1 MLVVE
6 YSCCVIT
13 GFTLFIY
20 RLSDMYKT
28 PIALILSSVF
38 LSTTGYAATLIHA
51 GKVITAE
58 NSKVLSAHTVVVEH
72 DKIIALESGYRQAG
86 PNDTVIDLRQHT
98 VMPGLMDMHT
108 HFYTQFSATVYSDG
122 FTMNEA
128 DYALRGATFAEKTL
142 QAGFTT
148 VRELGDSHQISVALK
163 KAIANGYVKGPR
175 IFAAGKSIAT
185 TGGHA
190 DPTNGIAFALMANP
204 GPKEGVINGA
214 DDARKAVRQ
223 RYKEGSDLIKITAT
237 GGVLSVAKSGS
248 NPQFTDEELAA
259 IVNTAKDYGM
269 KVAVH
274 AHGKEGMERAIKAG
288 VDSIEHGTYMD
299 ANTMALMRKHGTYFV
314 PTISAGKWA
323 EEKSHIAGFFPELV
337 RPKAAT
343 IGGKIQQTFAEAY
356 KGGVKIAFGTDAG
369 VFEHG
374 NNWREFIYM
383 TEAGMPALEAIHS
396 ATIEGARLLGIAD
409 QLGSIKAGKI
419 ADIIAVPGDPLQDI
433 NLMGKVSFVM
443 KAGQIYRQ

>member
-1 MLVVE
+1 
-6 YSCCVIT
+6 
-13 GFTLFIY
+13 
-20 RLSDMYKT
+20 MYKT
-28 PIALILSSVF
+28 PLALLLSSLFTV
-38 LSTTGYAATLIHA
+38 LPAQAATLIHA
-51 GKVITAE
+51 GKLITAE
-58 NSKVLSAHTVVVEH
+58 DNKVLSEQTLIIEQ
-72 DKIIALESGYRQAG
+72 DKIVALEPGFRQPGAQ
-86 PNDTVIDLRQHT
+86 DTVIDLRQHT

-108 HFYTQFSATVYSDG
+108 HFYTQFSPTVYSEG

-142 QAGFTT
+142 MAGFTT
-148 VRELGDSHQISVALK
+148 VRELGDNHQISTALK
-163 KAIANGYVKGPR
+163 KAIAKGYVTGPR

-190 DPTNGIAFALMANP
+190 DPTNGVAAEFMADP
-204 GPKEGVINGA
+204 GPKQGVINGA
-214 DDARKAVRQ
+214 DEARKAVRQ

-248 NPQFTDEELAA
+248 NPQFTAEELTA
-259 IVNTAKDYGM
+259 IVSTANDYGM

-288 VDSIEHGTYMD
+288 VHSIEHGTYMD
-299 ANTMALMRKHGTYFV
+299 KATMAMMRKQGTYFV

-323 EEKSHIAGFFPELV
+323 EEKSRIAGFFPELV

-356 KGGVKIAFGTDAG
+356 KAGVKIAFGTDAG

-374 NNWREFIYM
+374 NNWREFVYM
-383 TEAGMPALEAIHS
+383 TEAGMPALDAIHS
-396 ATIEGARLLGIAD
+396 ATIEGARLLGVED
-409 QLGSIKAGKI
+409 ELGSIKAGKL
-419 ADIIAVPGDPLQDI
+419 ADIIAVPGNPLQDI
-433 NLMGKVSFVM
+433 NLMGQVSFVM
-443 KAGQIYRQ
+443 KAGQIYKQ

>member
-1 MLVVE
+1 MK
-6 YSCCVIT
+6 
-13 GFTLFIY
+13 
-20 RLSDMYKT
+20 KT
-28 PIALILSSVF
+28 PIAIL
-38 LSTTGYAATLIHA
+38 LSTAFICSSAICSVNAATLIHA
-51 GKVITAE
+51 GKIITAE
-58 NSKVLSAHTVVVEH
+58 NGKILTDHTIVVEQ
-72 DKIIALESGYRQAG
+72 DKISALEAGFRQA
-86 PNDTVIDLRQHT
+86 NADDTVIDLKQHT

-108 HFYTQFSATVYSDG
+108 HFYTQFSPSVYSEG

-142 QAGFTT
+142 MAGFTT
-148 VRELGDSHQISVALK
+148 VRELGDNNQISVALK
-163 KAIANGYVKGPR
+163 KAIAKGYIKGPR
-175 IFAAGKSIAT
+175 IYAAGKSIAT

-190 DPTNGIAFALMANP
+190 DPTNGLAYALMADP
-204 GPKEGVINGA
+204 GPKEGVVNGP

-259 IVNTAKDYGM
+259 IVSTAKDYGM

-274 AHGKEGMERAIKAG
+274 AHGKEGMERAIRAG

-299 ANTMALMRKHGTYFV
+299 KNTMSMMRKQGTYFV

-323 EEKSHIAGFFPELV
+323 EEKSHIAGFFPDLV

-356 KGGVKIAFGTDAG
+356 KAGVKIAFGTDAG
-369 VFEHG
+369 VYEHG

-396 ATIEGARLLGIAD
+396 ATIEGARLLGVAD
-409 QLGSIKAGKI
+409 ELGSIKAGKL
-419 ADIIAVPGDPLQDI
+419 ADIVAVQGDPLQDI
-433 NLMGKVSFVM
+433 NLMGQISFVM
-443 KAGQIYRQ
+443 KAGQIFRQ

>member
-1 MLVVE
+1 MKIKPLALTLATVLV
-6 YSCCVIT
+6 
-13 GFTLFIY
+13 
-20 RLSDMYKT
+20 
-28 PIALILSSVF
+28 SSQ
-38 LSTTGYAATLIHA
+38 TTAATLIHA

-58 NSKVLSAHTVVVEH
+58 NSKILSEHTITIEQ
-72 DKIIALESGYRQAG
+72 DKISAIEAGYKTAS
-86 PNDTVIDLRQHT
+86 PTDTVIDLRQHT

-108 HFYTQFSATVYSDG
+108 HFYTQFSPTVYSEG
-122 FTMNEA
+122 FSMNEA

-142 QAGFTT
+142 LAGFTT
-148 VRELGDSHQISVALK
+148 VRELGDNHQISVALK
-163 KAIANGYVKGPR
+163 KAIAKGYVKGPR

-190 DPTNGIAFALMANP
+190 DPTNGLAYALMADP
-204 GPKEGVINGA
+204 GPKQGVINGA

-259 IVNTAKDYGM
+259 IVSTAKDYGM

-299 ANTMALMRKHGTYFV
+299 KNTMAMMRKQGTYFV

-323 EEKSHIAGFFPELV
+323 EEKSHIAGFFPDLV

-356 KGGVKIAFGTDAG
+356 KAGVKIAFGTDAG
-369 VFEHG
+369 VYEHG

-396 ATIEGARLLGIAD
+396 ATIEGARLLGVAD
-409 QLGSIKAGKI
+409 ELGSIKVGKI
-419 ADIIAVPGDPLQDI
+419 ADIVAVEGDPLNDI
-433 NLMGKVSFVM
+433 SLMGNISFVM

>member
-1 MLVVE
+1 MRKSSLA
-6 YSCCVIT
+6 VIIS
-13 GFTLFIY
+13 TLLF
-20 RLSDMYKT
+20 
-28 PIALILSSVF
+28 SVQGQ
-38 LSTTGYAATLIHA
+38 TATLIHA

-58 NSKVLSAHTVVVEH
+58 DNKVLSSHTVVIEE
-72 DKIIALESGYRQAG
+72 DKIVAVESGFRQPTAS
-86 PNDTVIDLRQHT
+86 DIVIDLRQHT

-108 HFYTQFSATVYSDG
+108 HFYSQFSAKAYTEG

-128 DYALRGATFAEKTL
+128 DYALRAATFAEKTL

-148 VRELGDSHQISVALK
+148 VRELGDNYHISVALK
-163 KAIANGYVKGPR
+163 KAIANGYVRGPR

-190 DPTNGIAFALMANP
+190 DPTNGVAYALMADP

-214 DDARKAVRQ
+214 DEARKAVRQ

-248 NPQFTDEELAA
+248 NPQFTDDELAA
-259 IVNTAKDYGM
+259 IVSTAKDYGM

-299 ANTMALMRKHGTYFV
+299 KETMALMRKQGTYFV
-314 PTISAGKWA
+314 ATISAGKWA
-323 EEKSHIAGFFPELV
+323 EQKSRISGFFPDLV
-337 RPKAAT
+337 RPKAAM
-343 IGGKIQQTFAEAY
+343 IGGKIQQTFAAAY
-356 KGGVKIAFGTDAG
+356 KAGVKIAFGTDAG
-369 VFEHG
+369 VYEHG
-374 NNWREFIYM
+374 ENWREFIYM

-396 ATIEGARLLGIAD
+396 ATIEGARLLGVAD
-409 QLGSIKAGKI
+409 ELGSIKPGKI

-433 NLMGKVSFVM
+433 NQMGKVSFVM

>member
-1 MLVVE
+1 MK
-6 YSCCVIT
+6 
-13 GFTLFIY
+13 
-20 RLSDMYKT
+20 KT
-28 PIALILSSVF
+28 PVALLLGTLLAGFPSH
-38 LSTTGYAATLIHA
+38 AATLIHA
-51 GKVITAE
+51 GKLITAE
-58 NSKVLSAHTVVVEH
+58 DNKVLTNQTIVIEQDIITAVE
-72 DKIIALESGYRQAG
+72 AG
-86 PNDTVIDLRQHT
+86 FRPAVATDTLIDLRNHT

-108 HFYTQFSATVYSDG
+108 HFYTQFSPTVYSEG

-142 QAGFTT
+142 LAGFTT
-148 VRELGDSHQISVALK
+148 VRELGDNHQISTALK
-163 KAIANGYVKGPR
+163 KAIAKGYVKGPR

-190 DPTNGIAFALMANP
+190 DPTNGIAYALMSDP

-259 IVNTAKDYGM
+259 IVSTAKDYGM

-299 ANTMALMRKHGTYFV
+299 KTTMAMMRKQGTYFV

-323 EEKSHIAGFFPELV
+323 EEKSAIAGFFPELV

-343 IGGKIQQTFAEAY
+343 IGGRIQQTFAEAY
-356 KGGVKIAFGTDAG
+356 KAGVKIAFGTDAG

-374 NNWREFIYM
+374 NNWREFVYM
-383 TEAGMPALEAIHS
+383 TEAGMPALEAIQS
-396 ATIEGARLLGIAD
+396 ATIEGAKLLGVAD
-409 QLGSIKAGKI
+409 QLGSIKVGKI
-419 ADIIAVPGDPLQDI
+419 ADIIAVAGDPLQDI
-433 NLMGKVSFVM
+433 NRMGEVSFVM

>member
-1 MLVVE
+1 MN
-6 YSCCVIT
+6 
-13 GFTLFIY
+13 
-20 RLSDMYKT
+20 KK
-28 PIALILSSVF
+28 PIARM
-38 LSTTGYAATLIHA
+38 LSTIFLCSTAICGSVNAATLIHA
-51 GKVITAE
+51 GKIITAE
-58 NSKVLSAHTVVVEH
+58 DNKILTDHTIVIEQ
-72 DKIIALESGYRQAG
+72 DKITAVEAG
-86 PNDTVIDLRQHT
+86 FRTAETDDIVIDLKQHT

-108 HFYTQFSATVYSDG
+108 HFYTQFSPSVYSEG

-142 QAGFTT
+142 MSGFTT
-148 VRELGDSHQISVALK
+148 VRELGDNNQISVALK
-163 KAIANGYVKGPR
+163 KAIAKGYIKGPR
-175 IFAAGKSIAT
+175 IYAAGKSIAT

-190 DPTNGIAFALMANP
+190 DPTNGLAYALMADP
-204 GPKEGVINGA
+204 GPKEGVINGP

-248 NPQFTDEELAA
+248 NPQFTDEELAV
-259 IVNTAKDYGM
+259 IVSTAKDYGM

-274 AHGKEGMERAIKAG
+274 AHGKEGMERAIRAG

-299 ANTMALMRKHGTYFV
+299 KNTMSMMRKQGTYFV

-323 EEKSHIAGFFPELV
+323 EEKSRIAGFFPDLV

-343 IGGKIQQTFAEAY
+343 IGGRIQQTFADAY
-356 KGGVKIAFGTDAG
+356 KAGVKIAFGTDAG
-369 VFEHG
+369 VYEHG

-396 ATIEGARLLGIAD
+396 ATIEGARLLGVAD
-409 QLGSIKAGKI
+409 ELGSIKAGKL
-419 ADIIAVPGDPLQDI
+419 ADIVAVQGDPLQDI
-433 NLMGKVSFVM
+433 NLMGKISFVM

>member
-1 MLVVE
+1 
-6 YSCCVIT
+6 
-13 GFTLFIY
+13 
-20 RLSDMYKT
+20 MYKT
-28 PIALILSSVF
+28 PLALLLSSLFTV
-38 LSTTGYAATLIHA
+38 LPAQAATLIHA
-51 GKVITAE
+51 GKLITAE
-58 NSKVLSAHTVVVEH
+58 DNKVLSEQTLIIEQ
-72 DKIIALESGYRQAG
+72 DKIVAIEPGFRQPGAQ
-86 PNDTVIDLRQHT
+86 DSVIDLRQHT

-108 HFYTQFSATVYSDG
+108 HFYTQFSPTVYSEG

-142 QAGFTT
+142 MAGFTT
-148 VRELGDSHQISVALK
+148 VRELGDNHQISTALK
-163 KAIANGYVKGPR
+163 KAIAKGYVTGPR

-190 DPTNGIAFALMANP
+190 DPTNGVAAEFMADP
-204 GPKEGVINGA
+204 GPKQGVINGA
-214 DDARKAVRQ
+214 DEARKAVRQ

-248 NPQFTDEELAA
+248 NPQFTAEELTA
-259 IVNTAKDYGM
+259 IVSTANDYGM

-288 VDSIEHGTYMD
+288 VHSIEHGTYMD
-299 ANTMALMRKHGTYFV
+299 KATMAMMRKQGTYFV

-323 EEKSHIAGFFPELV
+323 EEKSRIAGFFPDLV

-356 KGGVKIAFGTDAG
+356 KAGVKIAFGTDAG

-374 NNWREFIYM
+374 NNWREFVYM
-383 TEAGMPALEAIHS
+383 TEAGMPALDAIHS
-396 ATIEGARLLGIAD
+396 ATIEGARLLGVED
-409 QLGSIKAGKI
+409 ELGSIKAGKQ
-419 ADIIAVPGDPLQDI
+419 ADIIAVPGNPLQDI
-433 NLMGKVSFVM
+433 NLMGQVSFVM
-443 KAGQIYRQ
+443 KAGQIYKQ

>member
-1 MLVVE
+1 MKKTSLAVLISTLLV
-6 YSCCVIT
+6 S
-13 GFTLFIY
+13 
-20 RLSDMYKT
+20 
-28 PIALILSSVF
+28 LSSQ
-38 LSTTGYAATLIHA
+38 AATLIYA
-51 GKVITAE
+51 GNLITAE
-58 NSKVLSAHTVVVEH
+58 DNKLLTQQTIVIEQ
-72 DKIIALESGYRQAG
+72 DKIVALQAG
-86 PNDTVIDLRQHT
+86 FTPAGETDTVIDLRQHT

-108 HFYTQFSATVYSDG
+108 HFYTQFSPTVYSEG

-142 QAGFTT
+142 LAGFTT
-148 VRELGDSHQISVALK
+148 VRELGDNHQISTALK
-163 KAIANGYVKGPR
+163 KAINKGYVKGPR
-175 IFAAGKSIAT
+175 IYAAGKSIAT

-190 DPTNGIAFALMANP
+190 DPTNGVSAALMADP

-248 NPQFTDEELAA
+248 NPQFTDDELAA
-259 IVNTAKDYGM
+259 IVSTAKDYGM

-288 VDSIEHGTYMD
+288 VHSVEHGTYMD
-299 ANTMALMRKHGTYFV
+299 KATMAMMRKQGTYFV

-323 EEKSHIAGFFPELV
+323 EEKSRIAGFFPELV

-356 KGGVKIAFGTDAG
+356 KAGVKIAFGTDAG

-374 NNWREFIYM
+374 NNWREFVYM
-383 TEAGMPALEAIHS
+383 TEAGMPAMAAIQS
-396 ATIEGARLLGIAD
+396 ATIEGARLLGVED
-409 QLGSIKAGKI
+409 ELGSIKAGKL
-419 ADIIAVPGDPLQDI
+419 ADIIAVEGNPLQDI
-433 NLMGKVSFVM
+433 NAMGQVRFVM
-443 KAGQIYRQ
+443 KGGQIYKQ

>member
-1 MLVVE
+1 MQKKNRLA
-6 YSCCVIT
+6 
-13 GFTLFIY
+13 LALAFIAA
-20 RLSDMYKT
+20 SGS
-28 PIALILSSVF
+28 AQ
-38 LSTTGYAATLIHA
+38 AATLIHA
-51 GKVITAE
+51 GKLISAE
-58 NSKVLSAHTVVVEH
+58 DKKVLTERTIVIDG
-72 DKIIALESGYRQAG
+72 DKISAIEAGYRKPGDA
-86 PNDTVIDLRQHT
+86 DTLIDLRQHT

-108 HFYTQFSATVYSDG
+108 HFYTQFSPTVYSEG

-142 QAGFTT
+142 LSGFTT
-148 VRELGDSHQISVALK
+148 VRELGDNHQISTALK
-163 KAIANGYVKGPR
+163 KAIAKGYITGPR

-190 DPTNGIAFALMANP
+190 DPTNGVAYALMADP

-248 NPQFTDEELAA
+248 NPQFTDEELHA
-259 IVNTAKDYGM
+259 IVSTANDYGM

-274 AHGKEGMERAIKAG
+274 AHGKEGMERAIRAG
-288 VDSIEHGTYMD
+288 VASIEHGTYMD
-299 ANTMALMRKHGTYFV
+299 KATMALMRKQGTYYV

-323 EEKSHIAGFFPELV
+323 ADKAAIAGFFPELV

-343 IGGKIQQTFAEAY
+343 IGSKIQQTFTEAY
-356 KGGVKIAFGTDAG
+356 KAGVKIAFGTDAG

-383 TEAGMPALEAIHS
+383 TEAGMPAIEAILS
-396 ATIEGARLLGIAD
+396 ATIEGAKLLGVE
-409 QLGSIKAGKI
+409 QELGSIKAGKI
-419 ADIIAVPGDPLQDI
+419 ADIIAVPGDPLTDI
-433 NLMGKVSFVM
+433 NQMGQVSFVM

>member
-1 MLVVE
+1 MK
-6 YSCCVIT
+6 
-13 GFTLFIY
+13 
-20 RLSDMYKT
+20 KT
-28 PIALILSSVF
+28 PIAIL
-38 LSTTGYAATLIHA
+38 LSTAFICSSAICSVNAATLIHA
-51 GKVITAE
+51 GKIITAE
-58 NSKVLSAHTVVVEH
+58 NGKILTDHTIVVEQ
-72 DKIIALESGYRQAG
+72 DKISALEAGFRQA
-86 PNDTVIDLRQHT
+86 NADDTVIDLKQHT

-108 HFYTQFSATVYSDG
+108 HFYTQFSPSVYSEG

-142 QAGFTT
+142 MAGFTT
-148 VRELGDSHQISVALK
+148 VRELGDNNQISVALK
-163 KAIANGYVKGPR
+163 KAIAKGYIKGPR
-175 IFAAGKSIAT
+175 IYAAGKSIAT

-190 DPTNGIAFALMANP
+190 DPTNGLAYALMADP
-204 GPKEGVINGA
+204 GPKEGVINGP

-259 IVNTAKDYGM
+259 IVSTAKDYGM

-274 AHGKEGMERAIKAG
+274 AHGKEGMERAIRAG

-299 ANTMALMRKHGTYFV
+299 KNTMSMMRNQGTYFV

-323 EEKSHIAGFFPELV
+323 EEKSHIAGFFPDLV

-356 KGGVKIAFGTDAG
+356 KAGVKIAFGTDAG
-369 VFEHG
+369 VYEHG

-396 ATIEGARLLGIAD
+396 ATIEGARLLGVAD
-409 QLGSIKAGKI
+409 ELGSIKAGKL
-419 ADIIAVPGDPLQDI
+419 ADIVAVQGDPLQDI
-433 NLMGKVSFVM
+433 NLMGQISFVM
-443 KAGQIYRQ
+443 KAGQIFRQ

>member
-1 MLVVE
+1 MN
-6 YSCCVIT
+6 
-13 GFTLFIY
+13 
-20 RLSDMYKT
+20 KK
-28 PIALILSSVF
+28 PIARM
-38 LSTTGYAATLIHA
+38 LSTIFLCSTAICGSVNAATLIHA
-51 GKVITAE
+51 GKIITAE
-58 NSKVLSAHTVVVEH
+58 DNKILTDHTIVIEQ
-72 DKIIALESGYRQAG
+72 DKITAVEAG
-86 PNDTVIDLRQHT
+86 FRTAETDDIVIDLKQHT

-108 HFYTQFSATVYSDG
+108 HFYTQFSPSVYSEG

-142 QAGFTT
+142 MSGFTT
-148 VRELGDSHQISVALK
+148 VRELGDNNQISVALK
-163 KAIANGYVKGPR
+163 KAIAKGYIKGPR
-175 IFAAGKSIAT
+175 IYAAGKSIAT

-190 DPTNGIAFALMANP
+190 DPTNGLAYALMADP
-204 GPKEGVINGA
+204 GPKEGVINGP

-259 IVNTAKDYGM
+259 IVSTAKDYGM

-274 AHGKEGMERAIKAG
+274 AHGKEGMERAIRAG

-299 ANTMALMRKHGTYFV
+299 KNTMSMMRKQGTYFV

-323 EEKSHIAGFFPELV
+323 EEKSRIAGFFPDLV

-343 IGGKIQQTFAEAY
+343 IGGRIQQTFADAY
-356 KGGVKIAFGTDAG
+356 KAGVKIAFGTDAG
-369 VFEHG
+369 VYEHG

-396 ATIEGARLLGIAD
+396 ATIEGARLLGVAD
-409 QLGSIKAGKI
+409 ELGSIKAGKL
-419 ADIIAVPGDPLQDI
+419 ADIVAVQGDPLQDI
-433 NLMGKVSFVM
+433 NLMGKISFVM